1 MEGGQ
6 GIRLGAEGHCI
17 DITHGSLQYI
27 DRNRLRW
34 NGTLIFDKLYYT
46 LLRENNLSGELG
58 HTTISLCRLITRE
71 AIHSKEA

>member
-27 DRNRLRW
+27 DRNRLREKS
-34 NGTLIFDKLYYT
+34 DKLHYT

-71 AIHSKEA
+71 VIHSKEA